1 MALLGRARHAMT
13 DAPEL
18 QSRLQT
24 GALSSEPAHSQP
36 SAPRAAQSPGIPLHS
51 QTWAS
56 AGWMESV
63 LETLVLRLRD
73 LRLFLEGLHPAA

>member
-1 MALLGRARHAMT
+1 MALLGRARHAMA
-13 DAPEL
+13 DASEL

-24 GALSSEPAHSQP
+24 GALSTEPAHSQP
-36 SAPRAAQSPGIPLHS
+36 SAPRASQNPGTPLRS

-63 LETLVLRLRD
+63 LETLMLCS
-73 LRLFLEGLHPAA
+73 ET